1 MLHDPNHHPHSRRIA
16 VVGAGVAG
24 LSAAWLLSQRHD
36 VTLYEKETRLGG
48 HANTVD
54 VDTPYGRLAVDTG
67 FIVYNPPNYPNFTA
81 LLDHF
86 GIESVLTDM
95 SFSASSGNGRFE
107 YSSDFPGIVGQ
118 KRNIVRPEFW
128 RFVSDIVRFYKHA
141 EALIDSPEIE
151 GVSLGTFVE
160 RHGYSPMMVE
170 HHILPMCAAIWSS
183 SANDIRAF
191 PMQAFVRFF
200 KSHNLFSIG
209 RRETWKTVKGGSRS
223 YVKAVASAFHG
234 QVRGAAKRIVRQE
247 GLVLIEDETGNH
259 EIFSDVII
267 AAHADEALSLL
278 ADPDAEE
285 RAILGSFRYTQ
296 NRAVLHDDVS
306 LMPKRRSCWAGW
318 NYIGCEDEQ
327 GDAALCVSYWMNK
340 LQVLDRRHPLI
351 VTLNPPREPKAK
363 HVMRSFDYSHPLF
376 DQAALDAQSQLWRL
390 QGQRN
395 TWFCGSYFGYG
406 FHEDALQSGLAV
418 AEQFG
423 VQRPW
428 TVDGASSRI
437 ALRPEMKVAAE

>member
-1 MLHDPNHHPHSRRIA
+1 MLHDPYHYSASRRIA

-36 VTLYEKETRLGG
+36 VTLYEKEGRLGG

-67 FIVYNPPNYPNFTA
+67 FIVFNPPNYPNFTA

-86 GIESVLTDM
+86 GVDSVMTDM
-95 SFSASSGNGRFE
+95 SFAASSGNGRFE

-118 KRNIVRPEFW
+118 KRNIVKPEFW
-128 RFVSDIVRFYKHA
+128 RFVSDIVRFYRHA
-141 EALIDSPEIE
+141 EALIGSPEIE
-151 GVSLGTFVE
+151 GVSLGAFVD
-160 RHGYSPMMVE
+160 RHGYSPMMIE

-200 KSHNLFSIG
+200 SSHNLFSIG
-209 RRETWKTVKGGSRS
+209 RRETWRTVAGGSRS
-223 YVKAVASAFHG
+223 YVKAMASAFNG
-234 QVRGAAKRIVRQE
+234 QVRSGAKRIVRQN
-247 GLVLIEDETGNH
+247 GLVLIEDEAGNR
-259 EIFSDVII
+259 EIFSDVVI
-267 AAHADEALSLL
+267 AAHADEALALL

-285 RAILGSFRYTQ
+285 RALLGAFRYTR
-296 NRAVLHDDVS
+296 NTAVLHDDIS
-306 LMPKRRSCWAGW
+306 LMPKRRSVWAGW
-318 NYIGCEDEQ
+318 NYIGCEDGE
-327 GDAALCVSYWMNK
+327 GEAALCVSYWMNK
-340 LQVLDRRHPLI
+340 LQVLDRRYPLI
-351 VTLNPPREPKAK
+351 VTLNPPREPNARR
-363 HVMRSFDYSHPLF
+363 VMRSFEYSHPLF
-376 DQAALDAQSQLWRL
+376 DQSALDAQARLWRL

-423 VQRPW
+423 VRRPW
-428 TVDGASSRI
+428 MVDAESSRI
-437 ALRPEMKVAAE
+437 ALGPDLEVAAE